1 VDDVLVVDV
10 VPSTHSDEVNQDSE
24 PSVAVNSENPH
35 EIVVTAFTPP
45 DPGQTNSPIYYS
57 IDGGLTWQLN
67 FDVPF
72 GLTQGPG
79 LKTPGDQSVAF
90 AAGGSELFGAFLR
103 GDNSDLNV
111 FRTADPAAPGA
122 VPTFDDRP
130 NIDQPW
136 VEARKVV
143 GGTDDGKLRL
153 YVGYNDD
160 GTKSGPS
167 ASVDVCLDAL
177 APTPSFAQ
185 VLLEQRTV
193 GDGLRDGYAIRPVA
207 HADGT
212 VYVAYERWTGG
223 AFRQTITTDIVV
235 ARDDSWGGSASPFT
249 DLTDPN
255 DGLPGRLVATGVT
268 IDDGGFL
275 GQERLNNDLAIAV
288 DPTNS
293 DVVCVAWSDNV
304 EEVYTLR
311 VRRSTNRGVDW
322 SGDLLTVANATM
334 AGLAINS
341 AGRVA
346 LMYQSVKD
354 GRWET
359 HLRRT
364 TNGDAA
370 AWDDLL
376 LSNTPAD
383 VPKLVFH
390 PYLGDWARLVAVGR
404 TFLGVF
410 CANNTPDPANFP
422 NGVRFQ
428 RNHTTTAPFTLLS
441 GEGGKPVGPSIDPF
455 FFRVRETAAPRVLSI
470 APHSGPEAGGTTVTI
485 TGETLTGATE
495 IRFGGVATTS
505 FVVDSDTQITVVSP
519 PGMGTVHVVVVTPDG
534 ESTPGPADEFTY
546 IPSDSGGTERPPRP
560 PQAPAP
566 PSTVPPAAP
575 APVAPRPPV
584 PQAPAPVPAPQVP
597 ATAPSAIA
605 LSEDGPPSPSGAVA
619 CPSCGEC
626 CCCAAV
632 TASVANVATTAITA
646 ITAIAAIAQ
655 QRGGHSR

>member
-10 VPSTHSDEVNQDSE
+10 VPSTHSNEVNQDSE
-24 PSVAVNSENPH
+24 PSVAVNSENPD
-35 EIVVTAFTPP
+35 EIVVTAFTPA
-45 DPGQTNSPIYYS
+45 DPGETNSPIYCS
-57 IDGGLTWQLN
+57 IDSGLTWQLN

-72 GLTQGPG
+72 GLTSGPG

-103 GDNSDLNV
+103 LDNSDLNV
-111 FRTADPAAPGA
+111 FRTADPTAPGA
-122 VPTFDDRP
+122 VPTFDDRS

-143 GGTDDGKLRL
+143 GGPDDGKLRL

-160 GTKSGPS
+160 GTETGPS
-167 ASVDVCLDAL
+167 ATVDVCLDAL
-177 APTPSFAQ
+177 APTPAFTQ

-193 GDGLRDGYAIRPVA
+193 GAGLRDGYAIRPVA

-212 VYVAYERWTGG
+212 IYVAYERWSGG
-223 AFRQTITTDIVV
+223 AFRQNITADIVV

-249 DLTDPN
+249 DLIDSS

-275 GQERLNNDLAIAV
+275 GPERLNNDLAIAV
-288 DPTNS
+288 DPNHS
-293 DVVCVAWSDNV
+293 DVVYVAWSDNT
-304 EEVYTLR
+304 EQVYTLR

-322 SGDLLTVANATM
+322 SDDLLTVPNATM

-346 LMYQSVKD
+346 LMYQSVEN

-364 TNGDAA
+364 ANSEAT
-370 AWDDLL
+370 AWDDLV
-376 LSNTPAD
+376 LSNTPVDA
-383 VPKLVFH
+383 PKLDFH
-390 PYLGDWARLVAVGR
+390 PYLGDWARLVALGR
-404 TFLGVF
+404 TFYGVF

-422 NGVRFQ
+422 SGVRFQ
-428 RNHTTTAPFTLLS
+428 RNHTTSPPFTLLTS
-441 GEGGKPVGPSIDPF
+441 EGGKPVRPSIDPF
-455 FFRVRETAAPRVLSI
+455 FFRVRETAPPRVLSI
-470 APHSGPEAGGTTVTI
+470 APHFGPEAGGTTVTI
-485 TGETLTGATE
+485 TGEGLTGATE
-495 IRFGGVATTS
+495 IRFGSVSTTS

-519 PGMGTVHVVVVTPDG
+519 PGTGTVHVVVVTPDG
-534 ESTPGPADEFTY
+534 ESTPTPADEFTY
-546 IPSDSGGTERPPRP
+546 IPPDSGGTVTPPGP

-566 PSTVPPAAP
+566 PPTVTPAAP

-584 PQAPAPVPAPQVP
+584 PQAPGPQLPTTTPPAIAPPAGEPP
-597 ATAPSAIA
+597 TTPSALA
-605 LSEDGPPSPSGAVA
+605 P

-626 CCCAAV
+626 CCCAAI
-632 TASVANVATTAITA
+632 TASVANVATTAVTA

-655 QRGGHSR
+655 QRREGQSQ